1 MFLFQNPSPEGRGR
15 GGVGYLGITAN
26 ISGLYQLPL
35 NATHL
40 HPAPSGFEM
49 LPLLWII
56 AECRAYECSNPTP
69 APPLGGGV
77 RYKVHR

>member
-35 NATHL
+35 NATQL
-40 HPAPSGFEM
+40 HPVPSGFEM
-49 LPLLWII
+49 LLVLWII
-56 AECRAYECSNPTP
+56 AECP
-69 APPLGGGV
+69 ASE
-77 RYKVHR
+77 